1 MLSNKSNNQ
10 GRAYEY
16 AWCLALEQKLSV
28 LKKVIVDK
36 QNGFNA
42 CYRAYESLEKSLQE
56 RYLESAKQ
64 GVLLLLDCEPLLSEV
79 IGSSQNEITLSLQ
92 KDKLGEIG
100 DIRDI
105 LIYFDRFCIGLSI
118 KHNHDAVKHSRLS
131 KDLDFGGKWLGVR
144 VSQNYKDTIKPLF
157 ERLEN
162 AKKEGML
169 WRDFPNK
176 EQEIY
181 APLLQAFKKEVLRI
195 DKNKKNKVPQKMVE
209 YLLGKYDFY
218 KAILLEREQKTKLEA
233 YHFNNTLNR
242 SVKNKP
248 KRIIPLSKLPT
259 RMIYF
264 DFKPKSFNTLEL
276 VLDEGWSFSLRI
288 HNASSRVEP
297 SLKFDIKLL
306 SIPMSVAVFIV
317 GF

>member
-1 MLSNKSNNQ
+1 MSDKSNNQ

-131 KDLDFGGKWLGVR
+131 KDLDFGEKWLGVR

-195 DKNKKNKVPQKMVE
+195 DENEKNKVPQKMVE

-306 SIPMSVAVFIV
+306 SKPESVAVFIV
-317 GF
+317 EF

>member
-1 MLSNKSNNQ
+1 MSNKSNNQ

-195 DKNKKNKVPQKMVE
+195 DENKENKVPQKMVE

-242 SVKNKP
+242 SMKNKP
-248 KRIIPLSKLPT
+248 KKIIPLSKLPT

-276 VLDEGWSFSLRI
+276 VLNEGWSFSLRI

-306 SIPMSVAVFIV
+306 SKPESVAVFIV

>member
-1 MLSNKSNNQ
+1 MSDKSNNQ

-28 LKKVIVDK
+28 FKKVIVDK

-42 CYRAYESLEKSLQE
+42 ANRAYESLEKSLQE

-100 DIRDI
+100 DVRDI

-118 KHNHDAVKHSRLS
+118 KHNHDALKHSRLS
-131 KDLDFGGKWLGVR
+131 KNLDFGKKWLGVG

-157 ERLEN
+157 EKLEN

-169 WRDFPNK
+169 WKDFPNK

-195 DKNKKNKVPQKMVE
+195 DENEKNKVPQKMVE

-276 VLDEGWSFSLRI
+276 VLNEGWSFSLRI

-306 SIPMSVAVFIV
+306 SIPVSVAVFVV

>member
-1 MLSNKSNNQ
+1 MSDKSNNQ

-28 LKKVIVDK
+28 FKKVIVDK

-118 KHNHDAVKHSRLS
+118 KHNNDAIKHSRLS
-131 KDLDFGGKWLGVR
+131 KNLDFGEKWLGVR

-181 APLLQAFKKEVLRI
+181 APLLQAFKKEILRI
-195 DKNKKNKVPQKMVE
+195 DENKNNKVPQKMVE

-276 VLDEGWSFSLRI
+276 VLNEGWSFSLRI

-306 SIPMSVAVFIV
+306 SIPVSVAVFIV

>member
-1 MLSNKSNNQ
+1 MSNKSNNQ

-64 GVLLLLDCEPLLSEV
+64 GVLLLLDYEPLLSEV

-92 KDKLGEIG
+92 KGKLGEIG

-118 KHNHDAVKHSRLS
+118 KHNHDAIKHSRLS
-131 KDLDFGGKWLGVR
+131 KDLDFGGKWLGVG

-195 DKNKKNKVPQKMVE
+195 DENKKNKVPQKMVE

-218 KAILLEREQKTKLEA
+218 KVILLEREQKTKLEA
-233 YHFNNTLNR
+233 YHFHNTLNR
-242 SVKNKP
+242 SMKNKP

-276 VLDEGWSFSLRI
+276 ILDEGWSFSLRI

-306 SIPMSVAVFIV
+306 SKPESVAVFIV

>member
-1 MLSNKSNNQ
+1 MSDKSNHQ

-28 LKKVIVDK
+28 FKKVIVDK

-118 KHNHDAVKHSRLS
+118 KHNHDAVKHSRLF
-131 KDLDFGGKWLGVR
+131 KDLDFGKKWLGVG

-195 DKNKKNKVPQKMVE
+195 DENKKNKVPQKMVE

-218 KAILLEREQKTKLEA
+218 KAILLEREQKTKLET

-242 SVKNKP
+242 SLKNKP

-276 VLDEGWSFSLRI
+276 VLNEGWSFSLRI
-288 HNASSRVEP
+288 HNASSKVEP

-306 SIPMSVAVFIV
+306 SKPVSVAVFIV
-317 GF
+317 RF

>member
-1 MLSNKSNNQ
+1 MSDKSNHQ

-28 LKKVIVDK
+28 FKKVIVDK
-36 QNGFNA
+36 QHGFNA

-79 IGSSQNEITLSLQ
+79 IGSSQNGITLSLQ

-100 DIRDI
+100 DVRDI

-118 KHNHDAVKHSRLS
+118 KHNHDALKHSRLS
-131 KDLDFGGKWLGVR
+131 KDLDFGEKWLGVG

-162 AKKEGML
+162 AKKESML

-195 DKNKKNKVPQKMVE
+195 DEDKKNKVPQKMVE

-233 YHFNNTLNR
+233 YHFHNTLNR

-248 KRIIPLSKLPT
+248 IRIIPLSKLPT

-306 SIPMSVAVFIV
+306 SKPESVAVFIV

>member
-1 MLSNKSNNQ
+1 MSDKSNNQ

-28 LKKVIVDK
+28 FKKVVVDK

-92 KDKLGEIG
+92 KDKLGEMG
-100 DIRDI
+100 DVRDI

-118 KHNHDAVKHSRLS
+118 KHNHDALKHSRLS
-131 KDLDFGGKWLGVR
+131 KNLDFGEKWLGVG

-157 ERLEN
+157 EKLEN

-195 DKNKKNKVPQKMVE
+195 DENKKNKVPQKMVE

-218 KAILLEREQKTKLEA
+218 KAILLEREQRTKLEA

-306 SIPMSVAVFIV
+306 SKPESVAVFIV

>member
-1 MLSNKSNNQ
+1 MSDKSNNQ

-28 LKKVIVDK
+28 FKKVIVDK

-56 RYLESAKQ
+56 RYLASAKQ

-79 IGSSQNEITLSLQ
+79 IWSSQNEITLSLQ

-100 DIRDI
+100 DVRDI

-131 KDLDFGGKWLGVR
+131 KDLDFGEKWLGVR

-195 DKNKKNKVPQKMVE
+195 DENEKNKVPQKMVE

-218 KAILLEREQKTKLEA
+218 KAILLEREQKTKLET

-248 KRIIPLSKLPT
+248 KKIIPSSKLPT

-276 VLDEGWSFSLRI
+276 VLNEGWSFSLRI

-306 SIPMSVAVFIV
+306 SIPVSVAVFIV

>member
-1 MLSNKSNNQ
+1 MSDKSNNQ

-16 AWCLALEQKLSV
+16 AWFLALEQKLSV
-28 LKKVIVDK
+28 FKKVIVDK

-56 RYLESAKQ
+56 RYLASAKQ

-79 IGSSQNEITLSLQ
+79 IESSQNEITLSLQ

-118 KHNHDAVKHSRLS
+118 KHNHDALKHSRLS
-131 KDLDFGGKWLGVR
+131 KDLDFGKKWLGVG

-195 DKNKKNKVPQKMVE
+195 DENKKNKVPQKMVE

-306 SIPMSVAVFIV
+306 SKPESVAVFIV

>member
-1 MLSNKSNNQ
+1 MSDKSNNQ

-131 KDLDFGGKWLGVR
+131 KDLDFGEKWLGVR

-169 WRDFPNK
+169 WRDFPDK

-195 DKNKKNKVPQKMVE
+195 DENKKNKVPQKMVE

-306 SIPMSVAVFIV
+306 SKPESVAVL
-317 GF
+317 

>member
-1 MLSNKSNNQ
+1 MSDKSNNQ

-28 LKKVIVDK
+28 FKKVIVDK

-79 IGSSQNEITLSLQ
+79 IGSSQNGITLSLQ

-100 DIRDI
+100 DVRDI

-118 KHNHDAVKHSRLS
+118 KHNHDTLKHSRLS
-131 KDLDFGGKWLGVR
+131 KDLDFGEKWLGVG

-195 DKNKKNKVPQKMVE
+195 DENKKNKVPQKMVE

-276 VLDEGWSFSLRI
+276 VLDERWSFSLRI
-288 HNASSRVEP
+288 HNASSKVEP

-306 SIPMSVAVFIV
+306 SKPESVAVFIV

>member
-1 MLSNKSNNQ
+1 MSDKSNNQ

-28 LKKVIVDK
+28 FKKVVVDK

-92 KDKLGEIG
+92 KDKLGEMG
-100 DIRDI
+100 DVRDI

-118 KHNHDAVKHSRLS
+118 KHNHDAIKHSRLS
-131 KDLDFGGKWLGVR
+131 KDLDFGEKWLGVG

-195 DKNKKNKVPQKMVE
+195 DENKKNKVPQKMVE

-233 YHFNNTLNR
+233 YHFHNTLNR

-306 SIPMSVAVFIV
+306 SKPESVAVFIV

>member
-1 MLSNKSNNQ
+1 MSDKSNNQ

-16 AWCLALEQKLSV
+16 AWCLALEQKLSIF
-28 LKKVIVDK
+28 KKVIVDK

-118 KHNHDAVKHSRLS
+118 KHNHEAIKHSRLS
-131 KDLDFGGKWLGVR
+131 KDLDFGEKWLGVR

-181 APLLQAFKKEVLRI
+181 TPLLQAFKKEVLRI
-195 DKNKKNKVPQKMVE
+195 DENEKNKVPQKMVE

-276 VLDEGWSFSLRI
+276 VLNEGWSFSLRI

-306 SIPMSVAVFIV
+306 SKPESVAVFIV

>member
-1 MLSNKSNNQ
+1 MSDKSNNQ

-28 LKKVIVDK
+28 FKKVIVDK

-79 IGSSQNEITLSLQ
+79 IGSSQNGITLSLQ

-131 KDLDFGGKWLGVR
+131 KDLDFGEKWLGVR

-195 DKNKKNKVPQKMVE
+195 DENKKNKVPQKMVE

-233 YHFNNTLNR
+233 YHFHNTLNR

-306 SIPMSVAVFIV
+306 SIPVSVAVFIV

>member
-1 MLSNKSNNQ
+1 MSDKSNNQ

-28 LKKVIVDK
+28 FKKVVVDK

-56 RYLESAKQ
+56 RYLESTKQ

-100 DIRDI
+100 DVRDI

-131 KDLDFGGKWLGVR
+131 KNLDFGKKWLGVG

-157 ERLEN
+157 EKLEN

-195 DKNKKNKVPQKMVE
+195 DENKKNKVPQKMVE

>member
-1 MLSNKSNNQ
+1 MSDKSNNQ

-28 LKKVIVDK
+28 FKKVIVDK

-42 CYRAYESLEKSLQE
+42 CYRAYESLEYFLQE

-118 KHNHDAVKHSRLS
+118 KHNHDALKHSRLS
-131 KDLDFGGKWLGVR
+131 KNLDFGEKWLGVG

-195 DKNKKNKVPQKMVE
+195 DENKKNKVPQKMVE

-233 YHFNNTLNR
+233 YHFHNTLNR

>member
-1 MLSNKSNNQ
+1 MSDKSNNQ

-28 LKKVIVDK
+28 FKKVIVDK

-42 CYRAYESLEKSLQE
+42 CYRAYESLEKSLQD

-64 GVLLLLDCEPLLSEV
+64 GVLLLLNCEPLLSEV
-79 IGSSQNEITLSLQ
+79 IESSQNEITLSLQ

-118 KHNHDAVKHSRLS
+118 KHNHDALKHSRLS
-131 KDLDFGGKWLGVR
+131 KDLDFGEKWLGVG

-195 DKNKKNKVPQKMVE
+195 DENEKNKVPQKMVE

-276 VLDEGWSFSLRI
+276 VLNEGWSFSLRI

-306 SIPMSVAVFIV
+306 SKPESVAVFIV

>member
-1 MLSNKSNNQ
+1 MSDKSNNQ

-16 AWCLALEQKLSV
+16 AWFLALEQKLSV
-28 LKKVIVDK
+28 FKKVIVDK

-92 KDKLGEIG
+92 KDKLGETG
-100 DIRDI
+100 DVRDI

-131 KDLDFGGKWLGVR
+131 KDLDFGKKWLGVG
-144 VSQNYKDTIKPLF
+144 VSQHYKDTIKPLF

-162 AKKEGML
+162 AKKRGML

-195 DKNKKNKVPQKMVE
+195 DENEKNKVPQKMVE

-259 RMIYF
+259 RIIYF

-276 VLDEGWSFSLRI
+276 VLNEGWSFSLRI

-306 SIPMSVAVFIV
+306 SIPVSVAVFII

>member
-1 MLSNKSNNQ
+1 MSDKSNNQ

-28 LKKVIVDK
+28 FKKVIVDK

-118 KHNHDAVKHSRLS
+118 KHNNDAIKHSRLS
-131 KDLDFGGKWLGVR
+131 KNLDFGEKWLGVR

-195 DKNKKNKVPQKMVE
+195 DENKNNKVPQKMVE

-233 YHFNNTLNR
+233 HHFNNTLNR

-248 KRIIPLSKLPT
+248 KRIIPLSKLPN

-276 VLDEGWSFSLRI
+276 VLNEGWSFSLRI

-306 SIPMSVAVFIV
+306 SIPVSVAVFIV

>member
-1 MLSNKSNNQ
+1 MSDKSNNQ

-28 LKKVIVDK
+28 FKKVIVDK

-79 IGSSQNEITLSLQ
+79 IGSSQNGITLSLQ

-100 DIRDI
+100 DVRDI

-118 KHNHDAVKHSRLS
+118 KHNHDALKHSRLS
-131 KDLDFGGKWLGVR
+131 KNLDFGGKWLGVG

-195 DKNKKNKVPQKMVE
+195 DEDEKNKVPQKMVE

-276 VLDEGWSFSLRI
+276 VLNEGWSFSLRI
-288 HNASSRVEP
+288 HNASSKVEP

-306 SIPMSVAVFIV
+306 SKPESVAVFIV

>member
-1 MLSNKSNNQ
+1 MSDKSNNQ

-36 QNGFNA
+36 QNGFNT

-195 DKNKKNKVPQKMVE
+195 DENKKNKVPQKMVE

-242 SVKNKP
+242 SMKNKP

-276 VLDEGWSFSLRI
+276 VLNEGWSFSLRI
-288 HNASSRVEP
+288 HNASSKVEP

-306 SIPMSVAVFIV
+306 SIPVSIAVFIV

>member
-1 MLSNKSNNQ
+1 MSDKSNNQ

-28 LKKVIVDK
+28 FKKVIVDK

-79 IGSSQNEITLSLQ
+79 IGSSQNGITLSLQ

-100 DIRDI
+100 DVRDI

-118 KHNHDAVKHSRLS
+118 KHNHDALKHSRLS
-131 KDLDFGGKWLGVR
+131 KNLDFGEKWLGVG

-181 APLLQAFKKEVLRI
+181 APLLQAFRKEVLRI
-195 DKNKKNKVPQKMVE
+195 DENKKNKVPQKMVE

-306 SIPMSVAVFIV
+306 SKPESVAVFIV

>member
-1 MLSNKSNNQ
+1 MSNKSNNQ

-131 KDLDFGGKWLGVR
+131 KDLDFGKKWLGVG

-195 DKNKKNKVPQKMVE
+195 DENKKNKVPQKMVE

-306 SIPMSVAVFIV
+306 SKPESVAVFIV

>member
-1 MLSNKSNNQ
+1 MSDKSNNQ

-28 LKKVIVDK
+28 FKKVIVDK
-36 QNGFNA
+36 QNSFNA
-42 CYRAYESLEKSLQE
+42 CYRAYENLEKSLQE

-64 GVLLLLDCEPLLSEV
+64 GVLLLLDCEPLSSEV
-79 IGSSQNEITLSLQ
+79 IGSSQNEITLTLQ

-105 LIYFDRFCIGLSI
+105 LIYFDRFYIGLSI
-118 KHNHDAVKHSRLS
+118 KHNHDALKHSRLS
-131 KDLDFGGKWLGVR
+131 KDLDFGKKWLGVG

-195 DKNKKNKVPQKMVE
+195 DENKNNKVPQKMVE

-297 SLKFDIKLL
+297 SLKFDITLL
-306 SIPMSVAVFIV
+306 SKPESVAVFIV

>member
-1 MLSNKSNNQ
+1 MSDKSNNQ

-16 AWCLALEQKLSV
+16 AWFLALEQKLSV
-28 LKKVIVDK
+28 FKKVIVDK

-100 DIRDI
+100 DVRDI

-131 KDLDFGGKWLGVR
+131 KDLDFGEKWLGVG
-144 VSQNYKDTIKPLF
+144 VSQHYKDTIKPLF

-195 DKNKKNKVPQKMVE
+195 DENEKNKVPQKMVE

-276 VLDEGWSFSLRI
+276 VLNEGWSFSLRI

-306 SIPMSVAVFIV
+306 SIPVSVAVFII

>member
-1 MLSNKSNNQ
+1 MSNKSNNQ

-42 CYRAYESLEKSLQE
+42 CYKAYESLEKSLQE

-195 DKNKKNKVPQKMVE
+195 DENKENKVPQKMVE

-276 VLDEGWSFSLRI
+276 VLNEGWSFSLRI

-306 SIPMSVAVFIV
+306 SKPESVAVFIV

>member
-1 MLSNKSNNQ
+1 MSDKSNHQ

-28 LKKVIVDK
+28 FKKVIVDK

-79 IGSSQNEITLSLQ
+79 IGSSQNGITLSLQ

-100 DIRDI
+100 DVRDI

-118 KHNHDAVKHSRLS
+118 KHNHDALKHSRLS
-131 KDLDFGGKWLGVR
+131 KNLDFGEKWLGVG

-195 DKNKKNKVPQKMVE
+195 DENKKNKVPQKMVE

-276 VLDEGWSFSLRI
+276 VLNEGWSFSLRI

-306 SIPMSVAVFIV
+306 SKPESVAVFIV

>member
-1 MLSNKSNNQ
+1 MSDKSNNQ

-28 LKKVIVDK
+28 FKKVIVDK

-42 CYRAYESLEKSLQE
+42 ANRAYESLEKSLQE

-64 GVLLLLDCEPLLSEV
+64 GVLLLLDCEPLLSET
-79 IGSSQNEITLSLQ
+79 IGSSQNGITLSLQ

-131 KDLDFGGKWLGVR
+131 KDLDFGEKWLGVG

-157 ERLEN
+157 EKLEN

-195 DKNKKNKVPQKMVE
+195 DENKKNKVPQKMVE

-306 SIPMSVAVFIV
+306 SIPVSVAVFIV

>member
-1 MLSNKSNNQ
+1 MSNKSNNQ

-42 CYRAYESLEKSLQE
+42 ANRAYESLEKSLQE

-64 GVLLLLDCEPLLSEV
+64 GVLLLLDCEPLLSEI
-79 IGSSQNEITLSLQ
+79 IGSLQNEITLSLQ

-118 KHNHDAVKHSRLS
+118 KHNHEAIKHSRLS
-131 KDLDFGGKWLGVR
+131 KDLDFGEKWLGVR

-195 DKNKKNKVPQKMVE
+195 DENKENKVPQKMVE

-242 SVKNKP
+242 SMKNKP
-248 KRIIPLSKLPT
+248 KKIIPLSKLPT

-276 VLDEGWSFSLRI
+276 VLNEGWSFSLRI

-306 SIPMSVAVFIV
+306 SKPESVAVFIV

>member
-1 MLSNKSNNQ
+1 MSDKSNNQ

-28 LKKVIVDK
+28 FKKVIVDK

-79 IGSSQNEITLSLQ
+79 IKSSQNEITLSLQ

-100 DIRDI
+100 DVRDI

-118 KHNHDAVKHSRLS
+118 KHNHDALKHSRLS
-131 KDLDFGGKWLGVR
+131 KNLDFGEKWLGVG

-195 DKNKKNKVPQKMVE
+195 DENKENKVPQKMVE

-276 VLDEGWSFSLRI
+276 VLNEGWSFSLRI

-306 SIPMSVAVFIV
+306 SKPESVAVFIV

>member
-1 MLSNKSNNQ
+1 MSDKSNHQ

-28 LKKVIVDK
+28 FKKVIVDK

-79 IGSSQNEITLSLQ
+79 IGSWQNEITLSLQ

-131 KDLDFGGKWLGVR
+131 KDLDFGKKWLGVG

-195 DKNKKNKVPQKMVE
+195 DENEKNKVPQKMVE

-276 VLDEGWSFSLRI
+276 VLNEGWSFSLRI
-288 HNASSRVEP
+288 HNASSKVEP

-306 SIPMSVAVFIV
+306 SKPESVAVFIV

>member
-1 MLSNKSNNQ
+1 MLSDKNNNQ

-28 LKKVIVDK
+28 FKKVIVDK

-92 KDKLGEIG
+92 KDKLGEMG

-118 KHNHDAVKHSRLS
+118 KHNHEAIKHSRLS
-131 KDLDFGGKWLGVR
+131 KDLDFGEKWLGVR
-144 VSQNYKDTIKPLF
+144 VSQNDKDTIKPLF

-195 DKNKKNKVPQKMVE
+195 NENKNNKVPQKMVE

-259 RMIYF
+259 RMVYF

-276 VLDEGWSFSLRI
+276 VLNEGWSFSLRI

-297 SLKFDIKLL
+297 SLKFDIKLF
-306 SIPMSVAVFIV
+306 SKPESVAVFIV

>member
-1 MLSNKSNNQ
+1 MSDKSNNQ

-16 AWCLALEQKLSV
+16 AWFLALEQKLSV
-28 LKKVIVDK
+28 FKKVIVDK

-56 RYLESAKQ
+56 RYLASAKQ

-100 DIRDI
+100 DVRDI

-118 KHNHDAVKHSRLS
+118 KRNHDAVKHSRLS
-131 KDLDFGGKWLGVR
+131 KDLDFGEKWLGVG
-144 VSQNYKDTIKPLF
+144 VSQHYKDTIKPLF

-195 DKNKKNKVPQKMVE
+195 DENEKNKVPQKMVE

-276 VLDEGWSFSLRI
+276 VLNEGWSFSLRI

>member
-1 MLSNKSNNQ
+1 MSDKSNNQ

-28 LKKVIVDK
+28 FKKVIVDK

-42 CYRAYESLEKSLQE
+42 CYRAYESLEKSLQD

-79 IGSSQNEITLSLQ
+79 IKSSQNEITLSLQ

-131 KDLDFGGKWLGVR
+131 KDLDFGEKWLGVG

-195 DKNKKNKVPQKMVE
+195 DENKKNKVPQKMVE

-233 YHFNNTLNR
+233 YHFHNTLNR

-276 VLDEGWSFSLRI
+276 VLNEGWSFSLRI
-288 HNASSRVEP
+288 HNASSKVEP

-306 SIPMSVAVFIV
+306 SKPESVAVFIV

>member
-1 MLSNKSNNQ
+1 MSDKSNNQ

-28 LKKVIVDK
+28 FKKVIVDK

-42 CYRAYESLEKSLQE
+42 ANRAYESLEKSLQE

-100 DIRDI
+100 DVRDI

-118 KHNHDAVKHSRLS
+118 KHNHDALKHSRLS
-131 KDLDFGGKWLGVR
+131 KDLDFGEKWLGVG

-162 AKKEGML
+162 AKKESML

-195 DKNKKNKVPQKMVE
+195 DKNKKNKVWQKMVE

-218 KAILLEREQKTKLEA
+218 KAILLEREQKTKLET

-306 SIPMSVAVFIV
+306 SKPESVAVFIV

>member
-1 MLSNKSNNQ
+1 MSDKSNNQ

-64 GVLLLLDCEPLLSEV
+64 GVLLLLDCEPLLSEI

-131 KDLDFGGKWLGVR
+131 KDLDFGEKWLGVR

-181 APLLQAFKKEVLRI
+181 APLLQAFKKEILRI
-195 DKNKKNKVPQKMVE
+195 DENKKNKVPQKMVE

-248 KRIIPLSKLPT
+248 KKIIPLSKLPT

-276 VLDEGWSFSLRI
+276 VLNEGWSFSLRI
-288 HNASSRVEP
+288 HNASSKVEP

-306 SIPMSVAVFIV
+306 SKPESVAVFIV
-317 GF
+317 EF

>member
-1 MLSNKSNNQ
+1 MSDKSNNQ

-28 LKKVIVDK
+28 FKKVIVDK

-42 CYRAYESLEKSLQE
+42 CYRAYKSLEKSLQE

-79 IGSSQNEITLSLQ
+79 IGSSQNGITLSLQ

-131 KDLDFGGKWLGVR
+131 KNLDFGEKWLGVG

-195 DKNKKNKVPQKMVE
+195 DENKKNKVPQKMVE

-306 SIPMSVAVFIV
+306 SKPESVVVFIV

>member
-1 MLSNKSNNQ
+1 MSDKSNNQ

-28 LKKVIVDK
+28 FKKVIVDK

-100 DIRDI
+100 DVRDI

-118 KHNHDAVKHSRLS
+118 KHNHDALKHSRLS
-131 KDLDFGGKWLGVR
+131 KNLDFGEKWLGVG

-195 DKNKKNKVPQKMVE
+195 DENKKNKVPQKMVE

-218 KAILLEREQKTKLEA
+218 KAILLEREQKTKLET

-306 SIPMSVAVFIV
+306 SKPESVAVFIV